1 MKVIS
6 VCGIGILL
14 VLAGCKTAEKSQ
26 IVTAFQNAGG
36 GEVAQA
42 TPQGISSF
50 LAQHEDLRKQ
60 LTPLCNA
67 QRAKAPADWTNSDK
81 GSDEGKI
88 CTANAQANFFGKPQ
102 LKSDGVKF

>member
-1 MKVIS
+1 MKWIS
-6 VCGIGILL
+6 VCGIGIFLM
-14 VLAGCKTAEKSQ
+14 LAGCKTVEKSQ

-36 GEVAQA
+36 GDVSQA
-42 TPQGISSF
+42 TPAGITSF

-60 LTPLCNA
+60 LTPLCNE
-67 QRAKAPADWTNSDK
+67 QKAKALANWST
-81 GSDEGKI
+81 SDEGKI

>member
-14 VLAGCKTAEKSQ
+14 VLAGCRTAERSQ

-36 GEVAQA
+36 DVSQA
-42 TPQGISSF
+42 APGGITSF

-67 QRAKAPADWTNSDK
+67 EKAKAPADWST
-81 GSDEGKI
+81 SDEGKI

>member
-1 MKVIS
+1 MKMMS

-14 VLAGCKTAEKSQ
+14 VLAGCKTTEKSQ

-36 GEVAQA
+36 GELAQA
-42 TPQGISSF
+42 SPKGIASF

-67 QRAKAPADWTNSDK
+67 QRAKAPADWSTSN
-81 GSDEGKI
+81 EGKI
-88 CTANAQANFFGKPQ
+88 CAANAQANFFGKPQ

>member
-6 VCGIGILL
+6 VCGIGIFW
-14 VLAGCKTAEKSQ
+14 VLAGCKTAERSQ

-36 GEVAQA
+36 GDFAQA
-42 TPQGISSF
+42 TPQCISSF
-50 LAQHEDLRKQ
+50 LAQHEDLRKK

-67 QRAKAPADWTNSDK
+67 QKAKAPADWYT
-81 GSDEGKI
+81 SDEGRI
-88 CTANAQANFFGKPQ
+88 CTANAQANFFSKPQ

>member
-14 VLAGCKTAEKSQ
+14 VLTGCKTAEKSQ

-36 GEVAQA
+36 GDVSQA
-42 TPQGISSF
+42 APGGVTSF

-67 QRAKAPADWTNSDK
+67 QRAKAPANWSS
-81 GSDEGKI
+81 SDEGKI
-88 CTANAQANFFGKPQ
+88 CTANVQANFFGKPQ

>member
-1 MKVIS
+1 MKWIS
-6 VCGIGILL
+6 VCSIGVVLM
-14 VLAGCKTAEKSQ
+14 LAGCKTAEKSQ
-26 IVTAFQNAGG
+26 ILTAFQNAGG
-36 GEVAQA
+36 GDVAQA

-67 QRAKAPADWTNSDK
+67 QKAKAPAEWST
-81 GSDEGKI
+81 SDEVRI
-88 CTANAQANFFGKPQ
+88 CTANERANFFGKPQ